1 MYKRQVWNDLGL
13 TEFEKEWVH
22 NVSSNDVKIFNENIL
37 DNIDRVSEIKIFGGE
52 PVLLDRMWEFLDKVE
67 DDDAKQIDIVMSTN
81 LTQIKHKDWSLLDID
96 KKFKS
101 LKLMV
106 SCDHY
111 GEQLEFI
118 RYPIDVKQFE
128 QNLQI
133 MKDYI
138 IFIACTVSVLNV
150 FDLKKIEEYY
160 KDFAVSFEPVY
171 SPKSLSI
178 KNIPNKE
185 ILRIKVL
192 GKKIVNGEMHI
203 LESNFDYVF
212 SVLNGKI
219 DEGTIKN
226 LFTTIRN
233 DDKKIDISFKIPD
246 KVLTGSKYDIDII
259 INKPLEEVIIAG
271 AIKPHQVNSFF
282 EQEILLEPLASGG
295 IFKMTRAPSKPGI
308 QIWSGII
315 AHPEGMITFTKSIDI
330 VDKI

>member
-1 MYKRQVWNDLGL
+1 MFNLNLFKNIGVPLYLFIYL
-13 TEFEKEWVH
+13 
-22 NVSSNDVKIFNENIL
+22 IFPYSAITQTL
-37 DNIDRVSEIKIFGGE
+37 
-52 PVLLDRMWEFLDKVE
+52 KV
-67 DDDAKQIDIVMSTN
+67 D
-81 LTQIKHKDWSLLDID
+81 
-96 KKFKS
+96 
-101 LKLMV
+101 
-106 SCDHY
+106 
-111 GEQLEFI
+111 FI
-118 RYPIDVKQFE
+118 RNLENSLNARDLEYFRKNFRNDENQNIPKQFS
-128 QNLQI
+128 
-133 MKDYI
+133 KI
-138 IFIACTVSVLNV
+138 INDFPDSKWKIKR
-150 FDLKKIEEYY
+150 LK
-160 KDFAVSFEPVY
+160 S
-171 SPKSLSI
+171 
-178 KNIPNKE
+178 NIPNKE

-192 GKKIVNGEMHI
+192 GKKIVNGEIHI

-233 DDKKIDISFKIPD
+233 DDKKIDISFRIPD
-246 KVLTGSKYDIDII
+246 KVLTGSKYDIDIVL
-259 INKPLEEVIIAG
+259 NKPLEEVIIAG